1 MSFPPSGFEPGF
13 DPRLAHYSNVT
24 HIHGLFGSA
33 LQNTYISCLG
43 HDDASSVS
51 FDWANACA
59 VLPRPVSGASR
70 AERVLGPVETESDVQ
85 LTSAESCGSNI
96 ACCCADVGGYE

>member
-1 MSFPPSGFEPGF
+1 MIVTASMNPRQPSTPFRGSGWRCICCHLHIYGPENIPSGFEPGF
-13 DPRLAHYSNVT
+13 DPWLAHYSNVT

-51 FDWANACA
+51 FVWANACA
-59 VLPRPVSGASR
+59 VLPRPVSGF
-70 AERVLGPVETESDVQ
+70 
-85 LTSAESCGSNI
+85 
-96 ACCCADVGGYE
+96 